1 RPALAHPGVG
11 FGRGVEALTRRR
23 FWPGMAIFAV
33 EDDPQNGFDHVDGHR
48 TVAYAISPYTRRGV
62 VVSMR
67 YNQTSM
73 LRTIELILGA
83 GPMTQ
88 FDAMAPPMRD
98 VFQAEP
104 NLTPYAARPAAV
116 PREGVNPPRRALRG
130 KALHWARKSA
140 EQMFERVDEAEEDA
154 MNRILWHAM
163 KGVDARY
170 PVELTNAGR
179 ARAH

>member
-1 RPALAHPGVG
+1 ALRPYTVPDFPGWNLDIPERVRLEAFLRRLRQHEAAGTFPDFTILYLPNDHTAGTAEGKPTPRAYLADPALA
-11 FGRGVEALTRRR
+11 FGRAGEALTRSR

-98 VFQAEP
+98 V
-104 NLTPYAARPAAV
+104 
-116 PREGVNPPRRALRG
+116 
-130 KALHWARKSA
+130 
-140 EQMFERVDEAEEDA
+140 
-154 MNRILWHAM
+154 
-163 KGVDARY
+163 
-170 PVELTNAGR
+170 
-179 ARAH
+179 